1 MYPLCSMY
9 LQSARE
15 VLGTMD
21 DKPKWASDLDLS
33 VCGQFYQGF
42 VDDYTLVLAQHCMVT
57 VSTYGV
63 RKSRKNAVQVMEDKE
78 NDNGGQTD
86 LKVSS
91 M

>member
-1 MYPLCSMY
+1 MCWEQWTTSRSGLEPS
-9 LQSARE
+9 
-15 VLGTMD
+15 VLE
-21 DKPKWASDLDLS
+21 LS

-42 VDDYTLVLAQHCMVT
+42 VDDYTLVLVQHCMAT

-78 NDNGGQTD
+78 NDNGDQTD

-91 M
+91 TLCSM